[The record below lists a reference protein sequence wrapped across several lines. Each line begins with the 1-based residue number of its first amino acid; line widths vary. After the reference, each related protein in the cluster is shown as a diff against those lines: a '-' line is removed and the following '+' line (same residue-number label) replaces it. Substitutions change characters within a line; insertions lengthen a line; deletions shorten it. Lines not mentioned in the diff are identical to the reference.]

1 MSLYRL
7 QNTGVRLLLAAGIAL
22 PAAASLA
29 QDAPIP
35 SVTVTNVRTTDYTL
49 TARLPGRIKASTVA
63 EVRPQVSGII
73 RERLF
78 EEGASVEK
86 GQLLYKIDDENYIS
100 AVASAK
106 AALAEAQAN
115 YDLAVIDARRA
126 ADLFAGKVGTASSHD
141 NAAAQQSK
149 ADAALQRAR
158 AELSIAEIDLDR
170 TTVRAPI
177 SGAIGFSDATQGAL
191 VAAQQTNALTTIRTL
206 DPIYVDVT
214 QSATAG
220 ITQALTQSLS
230 KALATM
236 LQLSELGATLSETVS
251 KTLAGI
257 LPTRVAEALTS
268 SAVTAAARVA

>member
-29 QDAPIP
+29 QDAPVP

-106 AALAEAQAN
+106 AALAEAQAK
-115 YDLAVIDARRA
+115 LVPVRDA
-126 ADLFAGKVGTASSHD
+126 
-141 NAAAQQSK
+141 
-149 ADAALQRAR
+149 
-158 AELSIAEIDLDR
+158 
-170 TTVRAPI
+170 
-177 SGAIGFSDATQGAL
+177 
-191 VAAQQTNALTTIRTL
+191 
-206 DPIYVDVT
+206 
-214 QSATAG
+214 
-220 ITQALTQSLS
+220 
-230 KALATM
+230 
-236 LQLSELGATLSETVS
+236 LSE
-251 KTLAGI
+251 
-257 LPTRVAEALTS
+257 
-268 SAVTAAARVA
+268 